1 VRFDP
6 FDLLFGRLS
15 FQGEVAIIGPL
26 AIEIE
31 PSWIWGT
38 PSEELDEK
46 GWALGANVGI
56 YFDRP
61 LRGFYLK
68 GHIGYESFEATFT
81 PDINFGGAPPPA
93 GSVLSDTKRVQSA
106 IAGLLIGS
114 NTIIGPSG
122 GRHGGFILSGGIG
135 VGVALADP
143 VELTVTVPGSD
154 PFTRVYYD
162 GIGKLQLMGSL
173 GLGVAF

>member
-38 PSEELDEK
+38 PKEQLDEK
-46 GWALGANVGI
+46 GFAIGGNVGV

-61 LRGFYLK
+61 LRGFFLK
-68 GHIGYESFEATFT
+68 AHLGYESFEATFT
-81 PDINFGGAPPPA
+81 PDLTINGEPVANA
-93 GSVLSDTKRVQSA
+93 TDTERIKSA
-106 IAGLLIGS
+106 IVGLLIGS
-114 NTIIGPSG
+114 NTVIGPGG
-122 GRHGGFILSGGIG
+122 GRNGGFVLSGGIG

-143 VELTVTVPGSD
+143 VELRVEAPGFE
-154 PFTRVYYD
+154 PATYQYND
-162 GIGKLQLMGSL
+162 GVGKVRLLGSL
-173 GLGVAF
+173 GLGIAL